1 MATIKQK
8 TKTTTTYKYRK
19 SQGNS
24 KHCPVCGKFMTKG
37 KTAKKK

>member
-1 MATIKQK
+1 MAIVNQK

-37 KTAKKK
+37 NSTKKK